1 MFRKDIFFK
10 TLTSVLMVLLIGLY
24 LLWNT
29 VPNRLS
35 KTLSRD
41 LQTTVF
47 IGDATFSLN
56 KIGLNKISI
65 NSPKNSRLPQ
75 AFSCEN
81 LSVNTWVTEYLKK
94 DIVIDEITL
103 DQVYLGL
110 EFDSPSSTN
119 GNWTKLMNNL
129 NQSGASNSSKSNKT
143 VLIKKLVITNI
154 QCQVVYANKKDKAI
168 NLKPIDR
175 IEFTNISSNQGFP
188 VEQLSSSVLGKM
200 LKEVFIRQNLED
212 MLKNLIPNQKDLN
225 NLINPFKLF

>member
-1 MFRKDIFFK
+1 MFRKDVFFK

-35 KTLSRD
+35 KILSQG